1 MRLSSFLQSDNFSG
15 WAFILPYLIAFVP
28 LLLWPFFQG
37 FWMSMHEWNLLAVTF
52 NPSAKEFIGAGNY
65 VRLMGADNLGWSLQ
79 PMWPFRLIVTALI
92 IALYVRSLRGKTAD
106 GISHHFIAG
115 IAVFTTVVLLGLTG
129 DWYDTR
135 FWIVV
140 RNTLVFVA
148 WVVPVTTTIALLL
161 AIALNREGRWAATLR
176 SVFFFSQILSVTV
189 VTLIWQLVYGARNGF
204 IANLLAP
211 FGIES
216 PNWLTDDQLA
226 MGAIV
231 AATVWWSVGFAL
243 ILFLAGLQQI
253 PGERLEAAT
262 LDGAEGWRKII
273 QIIVP
278 SIIRTVQ
285 FVMIM
290 QIVLHFQVFGQS
302 QLMTQGGPGDATNV
316 WVRYIYQTAFRDS
329 EVGYASAMA
338 TVLFAFMMLFSLIQ
352 FWVTKRQES

>member
-1 MRLSSFLQSDNFSG
+1 MRLSSFIQSDNFSG

-65 VRLMGADNLGWSLQ
+65 IRLMGADNLGWSLQ
-79 PMWPFRLIVTALI
+79 PLWPFRLVVTALVVV
-92 IALYVRSLRGKTAD
+92 LYVRTLRSQASD

-115 IAVFTTVVLLGLTG
+115 IALFTTVVLLGLTG

-148 WVVPVTTTIALLL
+148 WVVPVTTTISLLL

-176 SVFFFSQILSVTV
+176 SLFFFSQILSVTV

-262 LDGAEGWRKII
+262 LDGAEGWRKIV